1 MIILRVWIK
10 EATEL
15 RPTYKLLGQVKR
27 LRAFTRDIRGI
38 TAVWFGLSILP
49 VALLVFGGI
58 DMARA
63 SSEKVLLQNAL
74 DSAVLMAARSGQL
87 GDSELDAMG
96 DAALQAQ
103 IQVSGSGSTAVT
115 STFSN
120 GENDSVSGVATAK
133 VGTLGLGL
141 INVDY
146 LNIEVSTEVRRGLDE
161 SIELALVLDTTGS
174 MSGARLT
181 SLKSAANNLVK
192 ALTSDPKANV
202 KIAVVPFAQYVNTG
216 VARRN
221 EPWMN
226 VPADWTQ
233 NVPGS
238 CWTQTHHTTCKVK
251 HFACVK
257 YNDGVA
263 YNSTCSSH
271 YDCVSTP
278 LKPPKKHCSNPY
290 TYKHTYRGC
299 TGSPAYPKNVT
310 DSDPARRYPGYLNL
324 NCGQVITP
332 LTNNMTTVKN
342 AINALSASGETY
354 IPSGLAWGFN
364 AISSPVPLTEAAP
377 YGEDGVNSNPRKA
390 IVLMTDGQNTQR
402 MNHGNGMHNVN
413 AASNPTEPN
422 KYTKELCTNIKAK
435 NIDVYTVAFEVTDK
449 TIKTILEDC
458 ASSPSHYFDA
468 SNSAQLTKAFAEISF
483 ALRSLYIAR

>member
-1 MIILRVWIK
+1 MLRAWIK

-15 RPTYKLLGQVKR
+15 RPRHKLPSQANR
-27 LRAFTRDIRGI
+27 LKAFTRDIRGM

-49 VALLVFGGI
+49 IALLVLGGI
-58 DMARA
+58 DMTRA
-63 SSEKVLLQNAL
+63 SSEKAKLQNAL
-74 DSAVLMAARSGQL
+74 DTAVLMAARSGQL
-87 GDSELDAMG
+87 TNDELDKMG

-103 IQVSGSGSTAVT
+103 LQASGSDFSTVT

-120 GENDSVSGVATAK
+120 GANDSVTGVAKAK
-133 VGTLGLGL
+133 VGTVGLGL
-141 INVDY
+141 MNVDY
-146 LNIEVSTEVRRGLDE
+146 LKIEASTEVQRGMDE

-233 NVPGS
+233 PVKGS
-238 CWTQTHHTTCKVK
+238 CWTQTHKTTCKVK
-251 HFACVK
+251 HSPCVK

-271 YDCVSTP
+271 YDCVSTE
-278 LKPPKKHCSNPY
+278 LKPPITHCSKDS
-290 TYKHTYRGC
+290 TTKHTYHGC
-299 TGSPAYPKNVT
+299 TGSPAYPRNVS
-310 DSDPARRYPGYLNL
+310 DSDPTRRYPGYLNMT
-324 NCGQVITP
+324 CGSVMTP
-332 LTNNMTTVKN
+332 LTSNMTTVKN

-364 AISSPVPLTEAAP
+364 ALSSPIPLTEAAP
-377 YGEDGVNSNPRKA
+377 YGANGENSNPRKA
-390 IVLMTDGQNTQR
+390 IVLMTDGRNTQR
-402 MNHGNGMHNVN
+402 MNHGNGRHDVN

-422 KYTKELCTNIKAK
+422 KYTTELCTNIKAK
-435 NIDVYTVAFEVTDK
+435 NIDVYTVAFEVTDN
-449 TIKTILEDC
+449 TIKKILEDC

-468 SNSAQLTKAFAEISF
+468 TNSAQLTKAFAEISF

>member
-1 MIILRVWIK
+1 
-10 EATEL
+10 L

-27 LRAFTRDIRGI
+27 LGAFTRDIRGM

-58 DMARA
+58 DIARA

-74 DSAVLMAARSGQL
+74 DTAVLMAARSGQL
-87 GDSELDAMG
+87 GNEQLDAMG

-103 IQVSGSGSTAVT
+103 LQVSGSASNTVT

-120 GENDSVSGVATAK
+120 GENDSVTGVAKAK
-133 VGTLGLGL
+133 VGTVGLGL

-146 LNIEVSTEVRRGLDE
+146 MKIEVSTEVRRGLDE

-174 MSGARLT
+174 MSGARMT

-192 ALTSDPKANV
+192 ALTTDPKANV

-226 VPADWTQ
+226 VPANWTQ
-233 NVPGS
+233 SVPGS
-238 CWTQTHHTTCKVK
+238 CWTQTSKTTCQSKQV
-251 HFACVK
+251 ACVK

-263 YNSTCSSH
+263 YNSTCTQNFN
-271 YDCVSTP
+271 CVTVPLTP
-278 LKPPKKHCSNPY
+278 PITHCSGPSKIN
-290 TYKHTYRGC
+290 HTYHGC
-299 TGSPAYPKNVT
+299 TGSPAYPRNVS
-310 DSDPARRYPGYLNL
+310 DSDATRRYPGYLNVT
-324 NCGQVITP
+324 CGSVITP
-332 LTNNMTTVKN
+332 LTSNMTTVKN

-364 AISSPVPLTEAAP
+364 VISSPVPFTEAAP
-377 YGEDGVNSNPRKA
+377 YGKDGENSNPRKA

-413 AASNPTEPN
+413 AASNATEPN
-422 KYTKELCTNIKAK
+422 NYTKELCTNIKAK

-449 TIKTILEDC
+449 TIKKILEDC

-483 ALRSLYIAR
+483 SLRSLFIAR